1 MSDPNRPPPLFH
13 YPSYASSSSSE
24 YPGNEASFNDWAV
37 PQYSQPSYAPSV
49 GYDVVT
55 GFVENPAG
63 ASPMFS
69 GERGLNSKV
78 AIPRSAN
85 PSNWT
90 SSGRVS
96 RACEN
101 CREQKAK
108 CSGHRPTCQRCQE
121 ARTRCSYGDRK
132 REKMAKQ
139 LSDLTNQKHIY
150 EALLEDVCSKVD
162 SQTAQHIQQ
171 VLRADSDQAL
181 GRKASISP
189 STLRGT
195 GTPTDPDPDPISSL
209 VALDYVNEDFNRDEK
224 IQAMGFVGE
233 HSEITWL
240 YRLRR
245 MLERSV
251 TPSPKESCDRQSV
264 ASVSYFLDDSDIPVI
279 YNVDPMQRPSQMLAD
294 RLVDNYFSIIHPFF
308 PIIGKAIFLRQY
320 KSFYSA
326 PCVRPGKR
334 WLAILNLI
342 FGIAARYCHQ
352 MESGAQDTPDD
363 GPVYFSRAW
372 KLSMSDVALLDHP
385 NLQQV
390 QVEGLT
396 SFYLLSVGQVNR
408 SWRICGTSVRSAVIM
423 GLNLRNESSMVVHT
437 SKETRYRV
445 WWSIYMLDI
454 QLSVMT
460 GRPPHCSSDFCT
472 TPYPVPFQEEE
483 FSDDNVAQIITDNES
498 RNIFMEA
505 LSSRNSTKP
514 TNEVTTSEGFR
525 SPMSCQGKHHGQAAY
540 NAVDLLTPNTS
551 LYFLCLVDLGLI
563 MRESIDTLY
572 APGAARKPWR
582 EVEMSISTLNNKVD
596 SWLSRLPTAF
606 HFTHG
611 HLAFERQRSCLAFR
625 FYSAKILI
633 TQPCLSRLTQKAPAV
648 EIPGTFCN
656 TMAIMCVDLAR
667 QMLDIL
673 PDSPE
678 PSWIY
683 HVSPWWCVLHFLMQS
698 IAVLLTELLFLTK
711 AGAAQHKTDWEKVSK
726 VSRWLAV
733 MSAKDLSF
741 QRAQLVCRDLLSQ
754 NSLGSDSGVYTDGD
768 KN

>member
-1 MSDPNRPPPLFH
+1 MSDPNRPPPFH
-13 YPSYASSSSSE
+13 YPPYTSSSSSE
-24 YPGNEASFNDWAV
+24 YPGNEATFNDWAV

-49 GYDVVT
+49 NYDMVA
-55 GFVENPAG
+55 GFAENPAG
-63 ASPMFS
+63 ASSMFS
-69 GERGLNSKV
+69 GERALNSKV

-121 ARTRCSYGDRK
+121 AGTRCSYGDRK

-139 LSDLTNQKHIY
+139 LSDLTNQKQIY

-162 SQTAQHIQQ
+162 SQTAQHIEQ
-171 VLRADSDQAL
+171 VVNEQRAGNDQVF
-181 GRKASISP
+181 GRKASIS
-189 STLRGT
+189 
-195 GTPTDPDPDPISSL
+195 TPTVRGADTPADPDPDPISSL
-209 VALDYVNEDFNRDEK
+209 VALDYINEDFNRDEK

-245 MLERSV
+245 MLERSSPV
-251 TPSPKESCDRQSV
+251 TPSSKESWDRQSV
-264 ASVSYFLDDSDIPVI
+264 ASVSFFLDDSEIPVI
-279 YNVDPMQRPSQMLAD
+279 DNVDTMQRPSQMLAD
-294 RLVDNYFSIIHPFF
+294 QLVDNYFSIIHPFF

-320 KSFYSA
+320 KSFYS
-326 PCVRPGKR
+326 
-334 WLAILNLI
+334 
-342 FGIAARYCHQ
+342 
-352 MESGAQDTPDD
+352 TP
-363 GPVYFSRAW
+363 F
-372 KLSMSDVALLDHP
+372 
-385 NLQQV
+385 V

-408 SWRICGTSVRSAVIM
+408 SWRICGTSIRSAVIM

-483 FSDDNVAQIITDNES
+483 FLDDNVAQIITDNES
-498 RNIFMEA
+498 RNNFMEA
-505 LSSRNSTKP
+505 LSSMNSTKS
-514 TNEVTTSEGFR
+514 TNEVTTSEGFGP
-525 SPMSCQGKHHGQAAY
+525 PMSYQGKQYGQAAY
-540 NAVDLLTPNTS
+540 NAVDSLTPNTS

-572 APGAARKPWR
+572 APGAARKSWR
-582 EVEMSISTLNNKVD
+582 EVEMAISTLNGKVD
-596 SWLSRLPTAF
+596 GWLSRLPTAF

-611 HLAFERQRSCLAFR
+611 HQAFERQRSCLAFR

-633 TQPCLSRLTQKAPAV
+633 TQPCLSRLTWRAPGV
-648 EIPGTFCN
+648 EIPGNFCN
-656 TMAIMCVDLAR
+656 TMAVMCVDLAG
-667 QMLDIL
+667 QMLDLL

-678 PSWIY
+678 PSWVY

-698 IAVLLTELLFLTK
+698 TAVLLTELLLLAK
-711 AGAAQHKTDWEKVSK
+711 AGTVQQRTAWEKVTK

-733 MSAKDLSF
+733 MSTKDLSF

-754 NSLGSDSGVYTDGD
+754 NSLEPDTGVYADND